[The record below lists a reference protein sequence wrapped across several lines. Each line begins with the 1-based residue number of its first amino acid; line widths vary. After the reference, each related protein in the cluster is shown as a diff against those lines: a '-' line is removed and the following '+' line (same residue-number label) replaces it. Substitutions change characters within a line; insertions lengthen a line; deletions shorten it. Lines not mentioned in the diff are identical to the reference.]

1 MSYSPIANSR
11 FSRRAFVGGAL
22 ATSATALMGLAG
34 CAAKDQGASQGTPQ
48 AVPGTVSGSSEQ
60 AAKTSFLT
68 TPEPVPESDI
78 TATKDADVVVVGCG
92 ISGMAAARAAA
103 DAGAKVIV
111 VENQPI
117 QLPRHHGLSAW
128 KHR

>member
-78 TATKDADVVVVGCG
+78 TATKCESNRGG
-92 ISGMAAARAAA
+92 
-103 DAGAKVIV
+103 KV
-111 VENQPI
+111 QPI